1 MDITFSCEKCG
12 QNIVVDEAGAG
23 ITVDCPK
30 CGKPV
35 YVPSSAPLTE
45 KDGPVRIEMPF
56 AKPMPPAAPIPPVPS
71 RPVGLS
77 YGSTSNIEHRTPNVE
92 QGVHPSIVAS
102 LRCLIIG
109 AVLLFGALIAMHQDF
124 TLTPVLSSMAT
135 PFLVAALLC
144 AVYGMCIG
152 QVNQG
157 LLLVAGLSLILGL
170 FFWVYFRAIPSPTD
184 VQRQIEQ
191 QMRQFPQFPH

>member
-23 ITVDCPK
+23 ITVDCPR
-30 CGKPV
+30 CGQPV
-35 YVPSSAPLTE
+35 YVPSIAPST
-45 KDGPVRIEMPF
+45 KTNPPVVRIETAS
-56 AKPMPPAAPIPPVPS
+56 AKPMPAATPIAPVPI

-77 YGSTSNIEHRTPNVE
+77 YGSTLNIEHSTSNVQ

-102 LRCLIIG
+102 IRCLIIG
-109 AVLLFGALIAMHQDF
+109 AVLLFAELIAVHED
-124 TLTPVLSSMAT
+124 TRLVLILAYMAT

-157 LLLVAGLSLILGL
+157 VLLVAGLALVLGL
-170 FFWVYFRAIPSPTD
+170 FFWILFSWIPSPTD
-184 VQRQIEQ
+184 MRHLMEQ
-191 QMRQFPQFPH
+191 QMRQFMH